1 MEEKVEIKKKRS
13 RVTFFKT
20 EIKERVLAIST
31 NFKTTITIVEN
42 GYF

>member
-1 MEEKVEIKKKRS
+1 MEEKVEIKKNEAES
-13 RVTFFKT
+13 LFKT